1 VRRLSVLLAV
11 FAAVPFMRGEALP
24 GIVSISPQQ
33 CVWRAGD
40 DPAWAAPTLK
50 ESGWQPLTQW
60 EAHSYQSHLWMRC
73 HIDPAALRT
82 LDHPAVQVRLLA
94 AYQVFLNGVSIGR
107 NGDLKN
113 GLFSMDSIRLFP
125 FLPSLAVDRSS
136 ILSLRVVFRM
146 VSAGAIGSL
155 QAPEIRLGGLGGS
168 RNDRAAVLVGQF
180 SEEATSFLPLVVI
193 GIVGL
198 VLLGFSA
205 WDRTHPEPILL
216 GLSCIFVGLMF
227 VNVLCGTLMTREPV
241 WAQLVLYS
249 FSGTANLLAQTS
261 FFFALARK
269 RVPAIFRLLIGVWFV
284 CAAWPLAELLLR
296 PQLALRLDAI
306 HFSVIA
312 PVSYFLLAIL
322 LGLGPFIAFWP
333 YRQIPRRMQAVAVL
347 SAAWGA
353 VLIVFFFTL
362 AVEPFPGTSNLFE
375 AWQSTLFPAQSIAQ
389 LCMVGAIIAFVLRD
403 QRQIALQRASLAGE
417 MQAASEIQ
425 HMLAPASIESAS
437 GLSVEVAFHPMREV
451 GGDFFLCRVLPD
463 GRQRILIGDVS
474 GKGAAAAMAA
484 TLLLGAGEER
494 GGDLPRELLAHLNQ
508 VLCRKRLGGFATC
521 LCADVAPDG
530 RTTIANAGHLAPYL
544 NGSELK
550 IDSGLPLGIIDHT
563 DYSERPFQL
572 AAGDTLTFLSDGVV
586 EARNSSGELFGF
598 DRSHAIST
606 RTAEEIAAAAQ
617 SFGQQDDIAVLTLT
631 FAPAE
636 VVHA

>member
-1 VRRLSVLLAV
+1 MRRVATLLLLALT
-11 FAAVPFMRGEALP
+11 APALRGQTVA
-24 GIVSISPQQ
+24 GILTISPQQ
-33 CVWRAGD
+33 CIWRVGD
-40 DPAWAAPTLK
+40 NPGWSTPSLD
-50 ESGWQPLTQW
+50 ESGWQPFTEWKAQP
-60 EAHSYQSHLWMRC
+60 YQSHFWVRC
-73 HIDPAALRT
+73 HVDQAAFRKF
-82 LDHPAVQVRLLA
+82 DHPAVQVRLLA
-94 AYQVFLNGVSIGR
+94 AYQVFLNGVFVGE

-113 GLFSMDSIRLFP
+113 GLFRMDSIRIFSFAPLV
-125 FLPSLAVDRSS
+125 AAKRSS
-136 ILSLRVVFRM
+136 VLSLRVVFRM
-146 VSAGAIGSL
+146 VSSDPTGG
-155 QAPEIRLGGLGGS
+155 QPAPEMRLGETEVL
-168 RNDRAAVLVGQF
+168 RDNRAGVLVRQF
-180 SEEATSFLPLVVI
+180 SDEATSFLPMIVI

-205 WDRTHPEPILL
+205 WDRSHPEPILL
-216 GLSCIFVGLMF
+216 GLSCSFVGLMF

-241 WAQLVLYS
+241 WAQLILYS
-249 FSGTANLLAQTS
+249 LSGTANTLAQTS
-261 FFFALARK
+261 FYFALARK
-269 RVPAIFRLLIGVWFV
+269 RVPVVFRLLIGTWFV
-284 CAAWPLAELLLR
+284 CAAWPLAELLLS

-312 PVSYFLLAIL
+312 PVSYVLLAIL
-322 LGLGPFIAFWP
+322 LGCGPFIAFWP
-333 YRQIPRRMQAVAVL
+333 YKQIPRRMRVIAGL
-347 SAAWGA
+347 SAGWGA
-353 VLIVFFFTL
+353 VLIVFFL
-362 AVEPFPGTSNLFE
+362 ALAGEPFPRMSGLFQ

-389 LCMVGAIIAFVLRD
+389 LWAVGAIIAFILRD
-403 QRQIALQRASLAGE
+403 QRQIAAQRASLAGE

-494 GGDLPRELLAHLNQ
+494 GGDLPGELLAHLNQ
-508 VLCRKRLGGFATC
+508 VLCRMRLGGFATC

-617 SFGQQDDIAVLTLT
+617 SFGQQDDITVLTLT

>member
-1 VRRLSVLLAV
+1 MRRVAALLLLALT
-11 FAAVPFMRGEALP
+11 APALRGQTVA
-24 GIVSISPQQ
+24 GILTISPQQ
-33 CVWRAGD
+33 CIWRVGD
-40 DPAWAAPTLK
+40 NPGWAAPTLK
-50 ESGWQPLTQW
+50 ESGWQALAQW
-60 EAHSYQSHLWMRC
+60 EALPDQARIWMRC
-73 HIDPAALRT
+73 RVDPTSFRN

-94 AYQVFLNGVSIGR
+94 AYEVFFNGVPLGR

-113 GLFSMDSIRLFP
+113 GLFSMDSVRIFP
-125 FLPSLAVDRSS
+125 FPPSPASDRSS

-146 VSAGAIGSL
+146 VSAGTIGSL
-155 QAPEIRLGGLGGS
+155 QAPEIHLGGMDGLQD
-168 RNDRAAVLVGQF
+168 DRANVLVGQF
-180 SEEATSFLPLVVI
+180 SGEATSFLPMVVI

-205 WDRTHPEPILL
+205 WDRSHPEPILL
-216 GLSCIFVGLMF
+216 GLSCTFVGLMF

-269 RVPAIFRLLIGVWFV
+269 RVPAIFRLLIGVWCV

-362 AVEPFPGTSNLFE
+362 AVEPFPGTSNLFQ

-484 TLLLGAGEER
+484 ALLLGAGEER
-494 GGDLPRELLAHLNQ
+494 GSDSPRELLAHLNQ
-508 VLCRKRLGGFATC
+508 VLCRMRLGGFATC

-530 RTTIANAGHLAPYL
+530 RTRIANAGHLAPYL
-544 NGSELK
+544 NGTELK
-550 IDSGLPLGIIDHT
+550 IDSGLPLGVIDQS
-563 DYSERPFQL
+563 DYSELPFQL
-572 AAGDTLTFLSDGVV
+572 AAGNMLTFLSDGVV

-598 DRSHAIST
+598 DRSRAIST
-606 RTAEEIAAAAQ
+606 SSAEQIAVVAQ
-617 SFGQQDDIAVLTLT
+617 GFGQQDDITVLTVA
-631 FAPAE
+631 FAPSE